1 MWTHDR
7 ESDERPRESTAGW
20 VSPVS
25 SHVEIMFCPPRA
37 QSTARSW
44 VLTVQPARTPERSA
58 RRRLPPPHARVQLT
72 AGGGGSFEWLPDEP
86 GFESPEAVGFF
97 MRMKKATTIMNI
109 MNM

>member
-1 MWTHDR
+1 MSDPHGSRTHRASVDAQSR
-7 ESDERPRESTAGW
+7 ETTREHRGW

-58 RRRLPPPHARVQLT
+58 GRPLPPHARVQLT
-72 AGGGGSFEWLPDEP
+72 AGGGGSFEWLLDEP

-97 MRMKKATTIMNI
+97 M
-109 MNM
+109 